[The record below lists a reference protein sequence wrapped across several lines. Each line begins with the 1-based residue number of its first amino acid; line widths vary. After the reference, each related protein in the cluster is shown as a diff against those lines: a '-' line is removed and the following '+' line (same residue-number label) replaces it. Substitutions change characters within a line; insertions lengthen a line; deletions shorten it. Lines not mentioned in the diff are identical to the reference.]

1 MHEES
6 STRRKVDDSVQD
18 GAMPAYL
25 LDRDPTTRA
34 KVFFFVML
42 LVISHFYLFIYSV
55 SMFTKQLSCYST
67 CMFRF
72 SVIQSSRRGRKRLAS
87 GMCLFPK

>member
-6 STRRKVDDSVQD
+6 STRRKVDDNVQD

-34 KVFFFVML
+34 KVIFFVML
-42 LVISHFYLFIYSV
+42 FINHIFFYLFTQSLC
-55 SMFTKQLSCYST
+55 LSNN
-67 CMFRF
+67 
-72 SVIQSSRRGRKRLAS
+72 
-87 GMCLFPK
+87 

>member
-6 STRRKVDDSVQD
+6 STRRKVDDNVQD

-34 KVFFFVML
+34 KVNVL
-42 LVISHFYLFIYSV
+42 LCFL
-55 SMFTKQLSCYST
+55 L
-67 CMFRF
+67 
-72 SVIQSSRRGRKRLAS
+72 
-87 GMCLFPK
+87 